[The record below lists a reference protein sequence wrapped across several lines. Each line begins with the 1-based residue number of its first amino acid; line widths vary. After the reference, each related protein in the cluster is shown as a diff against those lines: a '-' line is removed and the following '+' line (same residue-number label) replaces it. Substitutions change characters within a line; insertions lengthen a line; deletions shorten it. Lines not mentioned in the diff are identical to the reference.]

1 MTGVIAL
8 AAHILIC
15 VGIYIAS
22 RRGVLRTTSIVM
34 PVVIFIPFWGA
45 ACVLLLHFGVL
56 KCERIPL
63 DYDRL
68 EMTDEIYSA
77 ISISQSDDGQDVVP
91 MEEALLLDSP
101 RQCREMIL
109 DMLMDNPDRYLPQLQ
124 KVRDADDVE
133 VVHYTTTI
141 MIEIGKRY
149 EAQWQK
155 LDKIY
160 RENPEDLQALDNCC
174 AFLKE
179 YLAADLQQGYARQIL
194 LTRYIE
200 LLETRFEQEPE
211 LHFGLEL
218 AENLM
223 LDGNFTRAKEI
234 LNLLL
239 SKWKHEGEVWMALL
253 RYYIRQK
260 QGDEIQKTI
269 AMIEALNIT
278 LSAHERETIAFWK
291 S

>member
-15 VGIYIAS
+15 AGIYIAS

-124 KVRDADDVE
+124 KIRDADDVE

-200 LLETRFEQEPE
+200 LLETRFEREPE

-218 AENLM
+218 VENLM

-260 QGDEIQKTI
+260 QGDEIRKTI

>member
-15 VGIYIAS
+15 AGIYIAS

-124 KVRDADDVE
+124 KIRDADDVE

-260 QGDEIQKTI
+260 QGDEIRKTI

>member
-15 VGIYIAS
+15 AGIYIAS

-124 KVRDADDVE
+124 KIRDADDVE

-200 LLETRFEQEPE
+200 LLETRFEREPE

-260 QGDEIQKTI
+260 QGDEIRNTI

>member
-15 VGIYIAS
+15 AGIYIAS

-155 LDKIY
+155 LDRIY

-179 YLAADLQQGYARQIL
+179 YLAANLQQGYARQIL

-200 LLETRFEQEPE
+200 LLETRFEREPE

-218 AENLM
+218 VENLM

-260 QGDEIQKTI
+260 QGDEIRKTI

>member
-1 MTGVIAL
+1 MIGVILL

-15 VGIYIAS
+15 GAIYIAS
-22 RRGVLRTTSIVM
+22 RTGALKTTSIMM

-45 ACVLLLHFGVL
+45 ACVLMLHFGVL
-56 KCERIPL
+56 KGERIPL

-77 ISISQSDDGQDVVP
+77 IPVSQSDDGRDVVP
-91 MEEALLLDSP
+91 MEEALLMDSP
-101 RQCREMIL
+101 QQCREMVL
-109 DMLMDNPDRYLPQLQ
+109 DMLLDDPNRYLPQLQ
-124 KVRDADDVE
+124 KIRSADDVE
-133 VVHYTTTI
+133 VVHYATTV
-141 MIEIGKRY
+141 MIEISKRY

-155 LDKIY
+155 LDQLY
-160 RENPEDLQALDNCC
+160 RENPGDLQALDNCC
-174 AFLKE
+174 SFLKE

-194 LTRYIE
+194 LNRYIE
-200 LLETRFEQEPE
+200 LLETRFARKPE
-211 LHFGLEL
+211 LYCGVEL

-223 LDGNFTRAKEI
+223 TEGNFTRAKEI
-234 LNLLL
+234 LDSLVAGWPND
-239 SKWKHEGEVWMALL
+239 GDAWMALL

-260 QGDEIQKTI
+260 QGDKIRQTI
-269 AMIEALNIT
+269 DHIEREGIA

>member
-15 VGIYIAS
+15 AGIYIAS

-124 KVRDADDVE
+124 KIRDADDVE

-155 LDKIY
+155 LDRIY

-200 LLETRFEQEPE
+200 LLETRFEREPE

-260 QGDEIQKTI
+260 QGDEIRKTI

>member
-15 VGIYIAS
+15 AGIYIAS

-124 KVRDADDVE
+124 KIRDADDVE

-200 LLETRFEQEPE
+200 LLETRFEREPE

-260 QGDEIQKTI
+260 QGDEIRKTI

>member
-15 VGIYIAS
+15 AGIYIAS

-155 LDKIY
+155 LDRIY
-160 RENPEDLQALDNCC
+160 RESPEDLQALDNCC

-260 QGDEIQKTI
+260 QGDEIQKAI

>member
-15 VGIYIAS
+15 AGIYAAS

-34 PVVIFIPFWGA
+34 PVVIFVPFWGA
-45 ACVLLLHFGVL
+45 ACVLLLHFGIL

-77 ISISQSDDGQDVVP
+77 IPVSQSDDGRDVVP

-109 DMLMDNPDRYLPQLQ
+109 DMLMDDPDRYLPQLQ
-124 KVRDADDVE
+124 KLRGADDVE

-141 MIEIGKRY
+141 MVEISKRY
-149 EAQWQK
+149 EAQWQR
-155 LDKIY
+155 LDRIY
-160 RENPEDLQALDNCC
+160 REDPENPQALDNCC

-200 LLETRFEQEPE
+200 LLETRFEREPE
-211 LHFGLEL
+211 LRCGLEL
-218 AENLM
+218 AEGLM
-223 LDGNFTRAKEI
+223 QNENFTRAREVLDI
-234 LNLLL
+234 LLAR
-239 SKWKHEGEVWMALL
+239 WKHEGEVWMALL

-260 QGDEIQKTI
+260 QGGKIQETI
-269 AMIEALNIT
+269 ALIEALNIT

>member
-15 VGIYIAS
+15 AGIYIAS

-124 KVRDADDVE
+124 KIRDADDVE

-200 LLETRFEQEPE
+200 LLETRFEREPA
-211 LHFGLEL
+211 LHSGVEL

-260 QGDEIQKTI
+260 QGDEIRKTI

-278 LSAHERETIAFWK
+278 LSAHDRETIAMWK
-291 S
+291 R

>member
-124 KVRDADDVE
+124 KIRDADDVE

-200 LLETRFEQEPE
+200 LLETRFEREPE

-260 QGDEIQKTI
+260 QGDEIRKTI

>member
-1 MTGVIAL
+1 MTGVILL
-8 AAHILIC
+8 AAHVLVC
-15 VGIYIAS
+15 AAIYTAS
-22 RRGVLRTTSIVM
+22 RRGALRTTSIVM

-109 DMLMDNPDRYLPQLQ
+109 DMLMEKPDRYLPQFQ
-124 KVRDADDVE
+124 KIRDADDVE

-141 MIEIGKRY
+141 MIEISKRY
-149 EAQWQK
+149 EAQWQR
-155 LDKIY
+155 LDRKY
-160 RENPEDLQALDNCC
+160 TENPGDMQALDNCC

-179 YLAADLQQGYARQIL
+179 YLAADLRQGYARQIL

-200 LLETRFEQEPE
+200 LLETRFHREPE
-211 LHFGLEL
+211 LHCGVEL

-223 LDGNFTRAKEI
+223 LDGNFARAKEI
-234 LNLLL
+234 LDLLL
-239 SKWKHEGEVWMALL
+239 SKWKNEGEVWMALL

-260 QGDEIQKTI
+260 QGGSIQETI
-269 AMIEALNIT
+269 ALMDALNIT
-278 LSAHERETIAFWK
+278 LSAHEREAIAFWK